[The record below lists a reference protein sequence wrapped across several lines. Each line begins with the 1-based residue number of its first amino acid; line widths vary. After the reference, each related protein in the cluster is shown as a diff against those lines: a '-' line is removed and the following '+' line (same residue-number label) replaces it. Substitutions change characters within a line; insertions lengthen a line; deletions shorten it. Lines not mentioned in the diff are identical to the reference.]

1 MDSTTKESPEQ
12 NTKGAIAM
20 TLEKVKV
27 YELAKELGM
36 DSITLIDKLK
46 RLNVDVKSHMSGLA
60 TEEVTLIREQIA
72 KEQAV
77 LKKVTKT
84 TRKKAADPEA
94 AAPKKA
100 GATVIRRRAKS
111 SDDAAEAG
119 HTEAA
124 QEEAAVEAAAPEA
137 ETQQQTLTDEVMES
151 AATAEAEVDAD
162 QAAVVA
168 AAPAAPAAGTP
179 VAAAPAA
186 PTAPVKVAPPAP
198 LKTSGLKQVSLLG
211 SRSEGLIPSR
221 TSSILN
227 IVKEEPRRVAP
238 APRVVPNVRPNVPGQ
253 PPVAMVRSTTGI
265 TTLGKDA
272 IDRLVEEEQ
281 SFKKKGGAG
290 GRTERDKEPVVN
302 VSDYRAKKELIFLP
316 KKKKVPVNKEIR
328 RTTITTPAAHKRVI
342 RIENSI
348 SVAALADAMGIKAN
362 AIIKKLIA
370 QGLMATLHHNLDLDT
385 ATLIA
390 HEYKYEVE
398 NVAFTEDEVIKKVE
412 DTADELKSRPPIVTV
427 MGHVDHGKTSLLD
440 AIRSAN
446 VASGEAGGITQ
457 HIGAYTVDLDG
468 KKITFIDT
476 PGHEAFTV
484 MRARGAN
491 VTDIVILVVAADDG
505 VMPQTREAVD
515 HAKAAKVPIIVAVNK
530 IDKPNAAPEKVMK
543 GLSELGL
550 LSEAWGGENI
560 FVNVSATKG
569 TGVKE
574 LLESILLQAEV
585 LDLKANPDRLAEG
598 NVLEARLD
606 RSRGAVVDILVK
618 KGTLRVGDSIVVGT
632 QCGRVRA
639 LTDNKGK
646 PLKEVLPGYAAE
658 MIGIE
663 GVPMAGDEFNVMKT
677 DAEARELSEHRTLK
691 ARGADTNK
699 TKISLEE
706 LFSKVSRGDL
716 KELPVIL
723 KTDVHGSTEA
733 IRDSLAKIGTDKVK
747 VKILS
752 ASTGG
757 VSESD
762 VMLASASSAI
772 ILAFNV
778 RPEAKARTV
787 ADAEKIEI
795 KTYSIIYELLDDVK
809 KAMAGLLDKKAV
821 EKYSGRAEVR
831 ELFSVPKLGTIAG
844 SSVSDGKITRG
855 SQVRVLRNSRV
866 IYTGKITSLK
876 RFKDDAKEVVAGYE
890 CGIGVENFN
899 DLKAGDI
906 FEAYTIDMIAQE
918 LGEPSAP
925 PAAKGSTPAPAA
937 AAPELPVAKK

>member
-27 YELAKELGM
+27 YELAKDLGM

-46 RLNVDVKSHMSGLA
+46 RLDIDVKSHMSSLEHDA
-60 TEEVTLIREQIA
+60 VKLIRDQVA

-77 LKKVTKT
+77 AKKAPKT
-84 TRKKAADPEA
+84 TRKKAAEAEPA
-94 AAPKKA
+94 AAKKL
-100 GATVIRRRAKS
+100 GTTVIRRRAAKS
-111 SDDAAEAG
+111 SDEAG
-119 HTEAA
+119 EAGEQYQAQATEETAYEAPPAEVEQQQQPESTEAL
-124 QEEAAVEAAAPEA
+124 EAAAPADAVAEPAAPPVATTVLNAPTTPEA
-137 ETQQQTLTDEVMES
+137 PRP
-151 AATAEAEVDAD
+151 
-162 QAAVVA
+162 VVA
-168 AAPAAPAAGTP
+168 AAPPKP
-179 VAAAPAA
+179 L
-186 PTAPVKVAPPAP
+186 PPAP
-198 LKTSGLKQVSLLG
+198 LKTSGLKQTTLLG

-253 PPVAMVRSTTGI
+253 PPVAFVRSTTGI
-265 TTLGKDA
+265 TTLGKEA

-281 SFKKKGGAG
+281 TFKKKGGAG
-290 GRTERDKEPVVN
+290 GRTERDKIPTVN
-302 VSDYRAKKELIFLP
+302 VQDYRTKKELIFLP

-328 RTTITTPAAHKRVI
+328 RTTVTTAAAHKRVI
-342 RIENSI
+342 RLEGPV
-348 SVAALADAMGIKAN
+348 SVATLADAMSIKAN

-370 QGLMATLHHNLDLDT
+370 QGVMATLHHMLDMDT

-390 HEYKYEVE
+390 HEYKFEIE
-398 NVAFTEDEVIKKVE
+398 NVAFKESEVIKSVE
-412 DTADELKSRPPIVTV
+412 DKAEELQPRPPIVTV

-457 HIGAYTVDLDG
+457 HIGAYTVDLEG

-515 HAKAAKVPIIVAVNK
+515 HARAAKVPIIVAVNK
-530 IDKPNAAPEKVMK
+530 IDKPNAAPDKVMK
-543 GLSELGL
+543 GLSEIGL

-574 LLESILLQAEV
+574 LLESVLLQAEV
-585 LDLKANPDRLAEG
+585 LDLKANPNRLAEG
-598 NVLEARLD
+598 HVLEARLD

-618 KGTLRVGDSIVVGT
+618 KGTLRVGDSIVAGT
-632 QCGRVRA
+632 HCGRVRA
-639 LTDNKGK
+639 LTDNKGR
-646 PLKEVLPGYAAE
+646 PLKEVPPGYAAE
-658 MIGIE
+658 LLGLE
-663 GVPMAGDEFNVMKT
+663 GVPLAGDEFNVMSN
-677 DAEARELSEHRTLK
+677 DAEARELAEHRTLK

-706 LFSKVSRGDL
+706 LFSKVQRGDL

-747 VKILS
+747 VKILT

-778 RPEAKARTV
+778 RPEAKARTL
-787 ADAEKIEI
+787 AENEKVEI
-795 KTYSIIYELLDDVK
+795 KSYAIIYELLDDVK

-831 ELFSVPKLGTIAG
+831 ELFSVPKLGMIAG
-844 SSVSDGKITRG
+844 SSVVDGKITRG
-855 SQVRVLRNSRV
+855 SQVRVLRDSRV
-866 IYTGKITSLK
+866 IYTGKLTSLK
-876 RFKDDAKEVVAGYE
+876 RFKDDAKEVAQGYE

-899 DLKAGDI
+899 DLKPGDVI
-906 FEAYTIDMIAQE
+906 EAFTIDMVAQE
-918 LGEPSAP
+918 LGAPSAP
-925 PAAKGSTPAPAA
+925 PA
-937 AAPELPVAKK
+937 VATK